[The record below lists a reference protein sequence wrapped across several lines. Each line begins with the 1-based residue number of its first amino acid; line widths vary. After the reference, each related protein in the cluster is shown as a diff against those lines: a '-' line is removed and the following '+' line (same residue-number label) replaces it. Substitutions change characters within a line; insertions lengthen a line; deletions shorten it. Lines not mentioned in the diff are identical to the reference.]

1 MPTDDPLDAALEA
14 FASQVAPALVAEI
27 RDDAVAEARDEI
39 TRRLIEVLLR
49 RCGHELL
56 HGGERRRPV
65 GGAPPREAEAAAPG
79 TEATSSASAA
89 PVVPTP
95 APPPSH
101 PLVEQSRR
109 EAVGHYVY
117 GVLASD
123 TRLPPDLAGVE
134 PSAGIR
140 RVEEEGLAA
149 LVSEVRLA
157 EFDESALRENLN
169 DVAWLEEKARAHE
182 QVLEAA
188 LDVGAVVPL
197 RLCTVFI
204 GEDQVRAM
212 LARERGAL
220 IDALERLEGRAE
232 WGVKAYADRDVV
244 EREAIARAG
253 DDESARGVSAG
264 TAYMNRRRAEA
275 QARAEVEEIADE
287 WGRGIHG
294 RLAAIASEALL
305 NPLQQPQLSGHGG
318 EMFLNGV
325 YLVSDA
331 EAPTF
336 CAAVAEVAEVFDR
349 RGVEIDLTGPWPAY
363 NFVKNSIEAAR

>member
-1 MPTDDPLDAALEA
+1 VAADDLDAAIEA
-14 FASQVAPALVAEI
+14 FTAELAPILVAEI
-27 RDDAVAEARDEI
+27 RDGAVAEARDEI
-39 TRRLIEVLLR
+39 TRRMTQVLLR
-49 RCGHELL
+49 RCGQELL
-56 HGGERRRPV
+56 HAGERRPPID
-65 GGAPPREAEAAAPG
+65 GASPREPEAAAPG
-79 TEATSSASAA
+79 REEAGPSAFAPPSAPAA
-89 PVVPTP
+89 PTP
-95 APPPSH
+95 PH
-101 PLVEQSRR
+101 PLVEHARR

-117 GVLASD
+117 GVVASD
-123 TRLPPDLAGVE
+123 TSLPTDLIGVE
-134 PSAGIR
+134 PTAGVR
-140 RVEEEGLAA
+140 RIEENGLVAI
-149 LVSEVRLA
+149 VSEVRLA

-204 GEDQVRAM
+204 GEDQVRTM
-212 LARERGAL
+212 LARERVAL
-220 IDALERLEGRAE
+220 IDALERLDGRAE
-232 WGVKAYADRDVV
+232 WGVKAYADRNAV
-244 EREAIARAG
+244 EREAIAREEE
-253 DDESARGVSAG
+253 DEGEGEVAAG

-275 QARAEVEEIADE
+275 RARAEVEEIADE

-305 NPLQQPQLSGHGG
+305 NPLQRPELSGREG

-331 EAPTF
+331 EAPMFATLV
-336 CAAVAEVAEVFDR
+336 AVLADDLDR

-363 NFVKNSIEAAR
+363 NFVKSSIEAAR

>member
-1 MPTDDPLDAALEA
+1 MATDDLDAALEA
-14 FASQVAPALVAEI
+14 FGARLAPTLAAEI

-39 TRRLIEVLLR
+39 TRRLVEVLLR
-49 RCGHELL
+49 RCGQELL

-65 GGAPPREAEAAAPG
+65 GGAPPREAEPAAPG
-79 TEATSSASAA
+79 PEATPTAFAA
-89 PVVPTP
+89 PAAPTP
-95 APPPSH
+95 TPSH
-101 PLVEQSRR
+101 PLVEHARR

-117 GVLASD
+117 GVVAPD
-123 TRLPPDLAGVE
+123 TSLPTDLVGVE
-134 PSAGIR
+134 PTAGVR
-140 RVEEEGLAA
+140 RIEENGLVA

-220 IDALERLEGRAE
+220 IDALERLDSRAE

-253 DDESARGVSAG
+253 EDETVGEVSAG
-264 TAYMNRRRAEA
+264 TAYMNRRRAEER
-275 QARAEVEEIADE
+275 ARAEVEEIADE
-287 WGRGIHG
+287 WGQRIHG
-294 RLAAIASEALL
+294 HLGAIASEALL
-305 NPLQQPQLSGHGG
+305 NPLQQPELSGREV

-331 EAPTF
+331 EAPRF
-336 CAAVAEVAEVFDR
+336 GAAVAALADEFDR
-349 RGVEIDLTGPWPAY
+349 RGAEIDLTGPWPAY
-363 NFVKNSIEAAR
+363 NFVKSSIEAAR